1 MSEYEITKEEKIK
14 FLAMLECSR
23 IDEEIKADVKN
34 LKERGVLLGFI
45 AIIGGGLTVLT
56 GLVSGISLL
65 TLLITILPIDIL
77 GSLTVASIVN
87 FKIIKNLINNI
98 KEFEKQTNGKITY
111 KDYKKFIKDGTIER
125 WKSDYKEEINN
136 RIMEIE
142 GYTLDSFNLED
153 CENVSRSLSDFLEE
167 LIPFKYYLEVS
178 TPGIERKL
186 KSDKEYLI
194 FKGKDINLKL
204 KEAVDESGEKQF
216 VAKIVDFDEKEG
228 LTVFAYKD
236 KQDILIKKEN
246 IISAKLYS
254 SEI

>member
-1 MSEYEITKEEKIK
+1 MEKLEPLIDNTLMRFGLIPVEVELVRENHRW
-14 FLAMLECSR
+14 FLR
-23 IDEEIKADVKN
+23 IFIYST
-34 LKERGVLLGFI
+34 ERNV
-45 AIIGGGLTVLT
+45 GL
-56 GLVSGISLL
+56 
-65 TLLITILPIDIL
+65 D
-77 GSLTVASIVN
+77 
-87 FKIIKNLINNI
+87 
-98 KEFEKQTNGKITY
+98 
-111 KDYKKFIKDGTIER
+111 
-125 WKSDYKEEINN
+125 
-136 RIMEIE
+136 
-142 GYTLDSFNLED
+142 D